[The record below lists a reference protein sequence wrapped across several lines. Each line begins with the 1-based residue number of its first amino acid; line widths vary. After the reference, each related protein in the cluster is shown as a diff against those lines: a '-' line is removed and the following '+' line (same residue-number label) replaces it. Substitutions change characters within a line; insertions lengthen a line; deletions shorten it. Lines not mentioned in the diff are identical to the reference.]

1 MSGLLQSGLA
11 TELGLPSG
19 KTGGREGAASQTIFS
34 HVPCRHGDA
43 ERCRALNSSKFQSLD
58 TV

>member
-19 KTGGREGAASQTIFS
+19 KTGGREGAVSQTVFS
-34 HVPCRHGDA
+34 HVPCRHVYMGQPVIWG
-43 ERCRALNSSKFQSLD
+43 CREMQGS
-58 TV
+58 